1 MPYWIATAYC
11 TATAPRYGTRGIGNL
26 IVSMTRSLSDLL
38 VVYILGR
45 EAGLLETTDEGLA
58 SILPVVPLL
67 ETIGDLEKGPQIL
80 RDFLSHPVTRRSLRL
95 QAAFRENQTRL
106 GEGPVSLKALKTG
119 ADAPEQVQMVMVGYS
134 DSK

>member
-1 MPYWIATAYC
+1 MAQLLVAAGVEDGEHFADWTEERRVDFLNKELQSTRPFVRRRFKLGTEADAVLDCYRVLYRHC
-11 TATAPRYGTRGIGNL
+11 SRYGTRGIGNL

-67 ETIGDLEKGPQIL
+67 ETIGDLEK
-80 RDFLSHPVTRRSLRL
+80 RSADF
-95 QAAFRENQTRL
+95 A
-106 GEGPVSLKALKTG
+106 
-119 ADAPEQVQMVMVGYS
+119 
-134 DSK
+134 